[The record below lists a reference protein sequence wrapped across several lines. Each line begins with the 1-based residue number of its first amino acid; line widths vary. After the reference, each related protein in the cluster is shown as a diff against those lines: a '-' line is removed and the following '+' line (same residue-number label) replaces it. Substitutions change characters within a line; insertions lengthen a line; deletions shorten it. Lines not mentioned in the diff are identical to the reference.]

1 MFIRATVLTL
11 HSRYWSLRNGTKHSG
26 QWLMCWTLDR
36 TDRVRALTE
45 VLFGKALELLQS
57 LSPLTA
63 VGLEYNWVLAN
74 RHLTISLSIF

>member
-1 MFIRATVLTL
+1 
-11 HSRYWSLRNGTKHSG
+11 
-26 QWLMCWTLDR
+26 MCWTLDR

-45 VLFGKALELLQS
+45 VLFGKALKLLQS